1 MNYGMLGTVDFEIVL
16 SAFGKYIWPLM
27 IKYDGD
33 NPCNETSN
41 RMLLQLLFKH
51 VACEQE
57 RDKGTDK
64 CHSRR
69 FVLKEE
75 RS

>member
-1 MNYGMLGTVDFEIVL
+1 
-16 SAFGKYIWPLM
+16 M

-57 RDKGTDK
+57 RDKDTDK
-64 CHSRR
+64 CHPTR

-75 RS
+75 GS